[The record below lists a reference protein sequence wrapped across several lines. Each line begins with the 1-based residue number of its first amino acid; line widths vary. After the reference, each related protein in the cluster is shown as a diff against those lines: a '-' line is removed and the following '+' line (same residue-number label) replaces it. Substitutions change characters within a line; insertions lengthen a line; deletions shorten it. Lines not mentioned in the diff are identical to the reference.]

1 MKRRN
6 LFSVGALAAALLS
19 LSFSVS
25 ADDSITRQC
34 FNPWSSLQN
43 TQPDF
48 VKSALGEFRN
58 YDFVNFTS
66 IAGLEI
72 GVNDRNAAKQKVS
85 GSVTT
90 QYFDVDG
97 KNPIELIESLKAKIP
112 HAARVVAGTPSTT
125 DRVDAVTGA
134 IIGWNFWLD
143 AVSAN
148 SNVCTIRWVD
158 VSAHI
163 TYWFPRWKTSYQAT
177 AEVQADWQ
185 EYTKA
190 LAYHELGHAAQAYK
204 VADEALQQMI
214 SLKNKPTSC
223 DALRDE
229 LNKIGNQAIQNQISN
244 DSEYDRLT
252 LSGATQGA
260 RFERRDLC
268 FAPGKPA
275 LYKKANK

>member
-1 MKRRN
+1 MKYKRI
-6 LFSVGALAAALLS
+6 FSAGTLAAALLS
-19 LSFSVS
+19 FTAS

-34 FNPWSSLQN
+34 FNPWNSLQN
-43 TQPDF
+43 TQPEL
-48 VKSALGEFRN
+48 VKSALSEFLN
-58 YDFVNFTS
+58 YDFVDFTS
-66 IAGLEI
+66 IEGIEVGANL
-72 GVNDRNAAKQKVS
+72 RNPARQKIS

-90 QYFDVDG
+90 NYFDVTGED
-97 KNPIELIESLKAKIP
+97 PITLIESLKTNIP

-143 AVSAN
+143 PVSAN
-148 SNVCTIRWVD
+148 SNTCTIRWVD

-163 TYWFPRWKTSYQAT
+163 TYWFPRWKTAYTAT

-204 VADEALQQMI
+204 VADQALQQMLA
-214 SLKNKPTSC
+214 LKNEPASC
-223 DALRDE
+223 DVLRDE

-252 LSGATQGA
+252 LSGAAQGA

-268 FAPGKPA
+268 FAPSRTAP
-275 LYKKANK
+275 YKRRK